1 MSGDVLRQAELDAAR
16 LLLSKMGISPD
27 ELLATPGPSVPA
39 PTFSEYVPGLVETVS
54 PGSRKTHLTHW
65 NRLVERWPN
74 RPITEPTVT
83 ELESLREWTKT
94 NAVQRSNG
102 RGGVSAAENFV
113 SAIRYLYQHAEND
126 GLISA
131 ADNPARKVA
140 KPPRRPSGRSAI
152 AHEKLAEINV
162 VVSSTG
168 DDPDL
173 DSLIIRLHTETAAR
187 RGGALALRPID
198 LDVEQGVI
206 RLREK
211 GGTVRWQ
218 PVSGTL
224 MTHLVRHS
232 LERRAP
238 GREQLLRYRNF
249 KPITYRRYDHLWA
262 RVRSALPWADAHQ
275 ISNHWLRHTTL
286 TWVERNFGEAVARAY
301 AGHAE
306 PKGDSGVTAVY
317 VRANPIEVAMAL
329 AALTGERHPMCPD
342 YLPPQLVAAA
352 AAG

>member
-1 MSGDVLRQAELDAAR
+1 MLPLQD
-16 LLLSKMGISPD
+16 GID
-27 ELLATPGPSVPA
+27 ESFTCRSATTP
-39 PTFSEYVPGLVETVS
+39 PGLVETVS

-94 NAVQRSNG
+94 NALQRSNG

-113 SAIRYLYQHAEND
+113 SAIRYLYRHAEND
-126 GLISA
+126 GHISA

-140 KPPRRPSGRSAI
+140 KPARRPSGRSAI
-152 AHEKLAEINV
+152 AHAKLAEINT
-162 VVSSTG
+162 VVSSSG

-173 DSLIIRLHTETAAR
+173 DSLLIRLHTETAAR

-206 RLREK
+206 KLREK

-218 PVSGTL
+218 PVSRTL

-238 GREQLLRYRNF
+238 GKEQLLRYRNGR
-249 KPITYRRYDHLWA
+249 PITYRRYDRLVGPGSWCA
-262 RVRSALPWADAHQ
+262 
-275 ISNHWLRHTTL
+275 
-286 TWVERNFGEAVARAY
+286 AVGRGA
-301 AGHAE
+301 
-306 PKGDSGVTAVY
+306 SGQH
-317 VRANPIEVAMAL
+317 AL
-329 AALTGERHPMCPD
+329 AAAYHADLGRAELR
-342 YLPPQLVAAA
+342 
-352 AAG
+352 